1 MKALVIVV
9 VLLVT
14 GWLVDY
20 QFYNGRYFRA
30 TTAMLS
36 SILVHFR

>member
-1 MKALVIVV
+1 MKALVMVV
-9 VLLVT
+9 ALLVA

-20 QFYNGRYFRA
+20 QVYNGRYFRA

-36 SILVHFR
+36 SILIHFR